1 MLGKAAL
8 ATVGEGRRPTTSQGF
23 QAPPPCAIN
32 LSSVGREPAERF
44 QGGNKM
50 INRISRREF
59 LGTTAIGLGAIA
71 FGVSSAH
78 AQDKIK
84 LRLSSPATPTDQRAL
99 SLIEIFG
106 PAISG
111 FAEFEPHW
119 NATLFKQGTELEA
132 ISRGNLEMSIASAQE
147 LSTIYPEWSI
157 FAAGYLHRDAEHQ
170 KKVFAADFMND
181 MKKKVEDEL
190 GVKLLTVM
198 YLGRRQLNLKG
209 DKEIKTPADMAG
221 IKLRM
226 PSAESWQFLGKAL
239 GANPVPIAF
248 TEIYTAL
255 QTGAVDGQDNPLP
268 STRDSKFYEVTD
280 QIVLT
285 SHLVDLNYL
294 AISKKV
300 WDGLTPE
307 QQATMQKAADDAAEA
322 GRQKQLALE
331 AELEQFFKDKG
342 LKVYTPDVEAF
353 RTHVQKAYLESDLA
367 KSWPEGLV
375 DKINAL

>member
-1 MLGKAAL
+1 MTAGLNRRSFLATSAL
-8 ATVGEGRRPTTSQGF
+8 A
-23 QAPPPCAIN
+23 
-32 LSSVGREPAERF
+32 
-44 QGGNKM
+44 
-50 INRISRREF
+50 
-59 LGTTAIGLGAIA
+59 LGAL
-71 FGVSSAH
+71 VSGTASAG

-84 LRLSSPATPTDQRAL
+84 LRLSSPATPTDQRAV
-99 SLIEIFG
+99 SLTQVFA

-119 NATLFKQGTELEA
+119 NASLFKQGTELEA

-147 LSTIYPEWSI
+147 LSTFYPEWSI
-157 FAAGYLHRDAEHQ
+157 FSAGYLHRDAEHQ
-170 KKVFAADFMND
+170 KRVFAADFMSG

-198 YLGRRQLNLKG
+198 YLGRRQLNLRT
-209 DKEIKTPADMAG
+209 DKKITTPEDMAG

-226 PSAESWQFLGKAL
+226 PGAESWQFLGKAL
-239 GANPVPIAF
+239 GANPVPVAF

-268 STRDSKFYEVTD
+268 STRDSKFYEVTK

-294 AISKKV
+294 AISKKI

-307 QQATMQKAADDAAEA
+307 QQATLQKAADDAAES

-342 LKVYTPDVEAF
+342 LAVYTPDVEAF
-353 RTHVQKAYLESDLA
+353 RKHVQKAYLESDLA
-367 KSWPEGLV
+367 KAWPEGMV
-375 DKINAL
+375 EKINGL

>member
-1 MLGKAAL
+1 MTKG
-8 ATVGEGRRPTTSQGF
+8 
-23 QAPPPCAIN
+23 
-32 LSSVGREPAERF
+32 
-44 QGGNKM
+44 
-50 INRISRREF
+50 INRRTF
-59 LGTTAIGLGAIA
+59 LGSTAIGLGALA
-71 FGVSSAH
+71 VGATPVF
-78 AQDKIK
+78 AQDKVK
-84 LRLSSPATPTDQRAL
+84 LRLSSPATPTDQRAV
-99 SLIEIFG
+99 SLTEIFG
-106 PAISG
+106 PAIAG

-226 PSAESWQFLGKAL
+226 PNTESWQFLGRAL

-294 AISKKV
+294 ALSKKV
-300 WDGLTPE
+300 WDALTPE
-307 QQATMQKAADDAAEA
+307 QQATMQKAADDAAES

-353 RTHVQKAYLESDLA
+353 RTHVQKAYLESDYA
-367 KSWPEGLV
+367 KTWPEGMLE
-375 DKINAL
+375 KINAL